1 MMFSLKYFDGVVFKN
16 GVAFKNTLMVLYSKT
31 VLLLKYFDGVVFK
44 DDGIK
49 LVSRFDTTCI

>member
-1 MMFSLKYFDGVVFKN
+1 
-16 GVAFKNTLMVLYSKT
+16 MVLYSKT

-49 LVSRFDTTCI
+49 LVSRFGTTCI